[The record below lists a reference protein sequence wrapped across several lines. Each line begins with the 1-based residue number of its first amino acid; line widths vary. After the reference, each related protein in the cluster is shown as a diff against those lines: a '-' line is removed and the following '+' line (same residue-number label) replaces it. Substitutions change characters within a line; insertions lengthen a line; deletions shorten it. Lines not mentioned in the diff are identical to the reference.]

1 MKNNRRKRFA
11 LISGTVILIA
21 LTAVLYAYAESGGGA
36 NMQYRGNYYIDCAKT
51 SFFKNIGPSFFS
63 LLNNLVFSA
72 IKGLG
77 EWNAAIIKFSLSA
90 DLFEIVDDLISP
102 LFAAIH
108 KYIFNGFS
116 LTLIVLAG
124 MYFIVLLAKQ
134 NMMGI
139 ISGIVSLVAVI
150 ALAGAFFLYP
160 MDILTTV
167 NNLSVELSASVLDA
181 PYESS
186 GGTLDT
192 GNLSTAEKA
201 ENIVWNTLVHRPWQI
216 IEFGDVETAERYER
230 TILGMACDTKE
241 RQDYVQNMY
250 EEKGLFAPTSSYQLE
265 RLSMGLLLL
274 LFDAL
279 VFAVMSLFCILIIGY
294 QFFAILL
301 ALLGTFIFLM
311 ALLPRYGL
319 KLVGNWAV
327 KILSTM
333 AIRIV
338 LIFFLTIIFVIMGYV
353 YGLTGTYGVIPVLF
367 LMVSIIAIIALKRK
381 ELLGLFSGYDQPTGF
396 VNKMLNADGNI
407 IRHGVNQYQ
416 DLRIAGQRKEMR
428 NRAEQQRE
436 VRDAINAET
445 LQNLSMRNE
454 ILRNKLATQENPADR
469 QLSEAQLREYHEKA
483 AANIDVQHT
492 RDMQRAQQQEA
503 PGQPQTE
510 NAAPIQVRSSARAAG
525 TTASTPAAG
534 AYTRKQRAQGIELL
548 RQSYEQSK
556 TASEAEAQ
564 RSNQPVQYTPFVQR
578 TNHLRAMNPDAE
590 FDSRDVERAARIVHD
605 TEARGGSV
613 SELRTRMQT
622 SQTAGNTDAAVKRR
636 LSANEAQNP
645 STDQKSQAAPVRTTN
660 DSHTE
665 KHVRQEE
672 SNLKGLA
679 YFQVHYGDEKGER
692 FYNTMREKY
701 GKTATD
707 FSAEKKLTP
716 AQIRRR
722 LETERETERVSKVK
736 GNEPRQSEEKKK
748 T

>member
-36 NMQYRGNYYIDCAKT
+36 NMQYRGNYYIDCAKV
-51 SFFKNIGPSFFS
+51 SFFKHLEPSLYS

-192 GNLSTAEKA
+192 GNLSPAEKA

-216 IEFGDVETAERYER
+216 IEFGDVETAERYED
-230 TILGMACDTKE
+230 TILSMGCNTDE
-241 RQDYVQNMY
+241 RQEYVQKMY
-250 EEKGLFAPTSSYQLE
+250 EEKGLFVPTSSYQLE

-274 LFDAL
+274 LFDVL
-279 VFAVMSLFCILIIGY
+279 IFAVMVLFCILIIGY

-416 DLRIAGQRKEMR
+416 TVRIKRQHKEMQEKR
-428 NRAEQQRE
+428 EQRE
-436 VRDAINAET
+436 AERDAINAET

-492 RDMQRAQQQEA
+492 RDMQRAQQEA

-510 NAAPIQVRSSARAAG
+510 NAAPVQVRSSARAA
-525 TTASTPAAG
+525 ASAASSPSAG
-534 AYTRKQRAQGIELL
+534 AYTRKQREQGIELL

-613 SELRTRMQT
+613 NELRTRMQT
-622 SQTAGNTDAAVKRR
+622 GQTAGSTDTAVKRR

-679 YFQVHYGDEKGER
+679 YFQAHYGDEKGER

-722 LETERETERVSKVK
+722 LETERETERVRKVK

>member
-21 LTAVLYAYAESGGGA
+21 LTAVLYAYAESGGSS

-51 SFFKNIGPSFFS
+51 SFFKHLEPSLYS

-192 GNLSTAEKA
+192 GNLSPAEKA

-216 IEFGDVETAERYER
+216 IEFGDVETAERYED
-230 TILGMACDTKE
+230 TILSMGCNTDE
-241 RQDYVQNMY
+241 RQEYVQKMY
-250 EEKGLFAPTSSYQLE
+250 EEKGLFVPTSSYQLE

-274 LFDAL
+274 LFDVL
-279 VFAVMSLFCILIIGY
+279 IFAVMVLFCILIIGY

-353 YGLTGTYGVIPVLF
+353 YCLTGTYGVIPVLF

-416 DLRIAGQRKEMR
+416 TVRIKRQHKEMQEKR
-428 NRAEQQRE
+428 EQRE
-436 VRDAINAET
+436 AERDAINAET

-469 QLSEAQLREYHEKA
+469 QLSEAQLRKYHEKA
-483 AANIDVQHT
+483 AANMDVQHT
-492 RDMQRAQQQEA
+492 RDMQRAQQEA

-510 NAAPIQVRSSARAAG
+510 NAAPVQVRSSARAAG
-525 TTASTPAAG
+525 PAASTPAAG

-556 TASEAEAQ
+556 TASETEAQ
-564 RSNQPVQYTPFVQR
+564 RNNQPVHYTPFVQR

-605 TEARGGSV
+605 TEVRGGSV

-679 YFQVHYGDEKGER
+679 YFQAHYGDEKGER

>member
-21 LTAVLYAYAESGGGA
+21 LTTVLYAYAESGGGA

-186 GGTLDT
+186 GGSLDT

-250 EEKGLFAPTSSYQLE
+250 EEKGLFVPTSSYQLE

-327 KILSTM
+327 KILSMM

-483 AANIDVQHT
+483 AANMDVQHT
-492 RDMQRAQQQEA
+492 RDMQRAQQEA

-510 NAAPIQVRSSARAAG
+510 NAAPVQVRSSARAAG
-525 TTASTPAAG
+525 SAASTPAAG
-534 AYTRKQRAQGIELL
+534 AYTRKQREQGIELL

-622 SQTAGNTDAAVKRR
+622 GQTAGSTDAAVKRR

-679 YFQVHYGDEKGER
+679 YFQAHYGDEKGER

-707 FSAEKKLTP
+707 FSAERKLTP

-748 T
+748 I

>member
-1 MKNNRRKRFA
+1 
-11 LISGTVILIA
+11 
-21 LTAVLYAYAESGGGA
+21 
-36 NMQYRGNYYIDCAKT
+36 
-51 SFFKNIGPSFFS
+51 
-63 LLNNLVFSA
+63 
-72 IKGLG
+72 
-77 EWNAAIIKFSLSA
+77 
-90 DLFEIVDDLISP
+90 
-102 LFAAIH
+102 
-108 KYIFNGFS
+108 
-116 LTLIVLAG
+116 
-124 MYFIVLLAKQ
+124 
-134 NMMGI
+134 
-139 ISGIVSLVAVI
+139 
-150 ALAGAFFLYP
+150 
-160 MDILTTV
+160 
-167 NNLSVELSASVLDA
+167 
-181 PYESS
+181 
-186 GGTLDT
+186 
-192 GNLSTAEKA
+192 
-201 ENIVWNTLVHRPWQI
+201 
-216 IEFGDVETAERYER
+216 
-230 TILGMACDTKE
+230 
-241 RQDYVQNMY
+241 
-250 EEKGLFAPTSSYQLE
+250 
-265 RLSMGLLLL
+265 MGLLLL

-367 LMVSIIAIIALKRK
+367 LMVSIIAIIALKRQ

-503 PGQPQTE
+503 AGQPQTE
-510 NAAPIQVRSSARAAG
+510 NAAPIQVRSSTRAAG
-525 TTASTPAAG
+525 TAASTPAAG

-645 STDQKSQAAPVRTTN
+645 STDQKTQAAPVRTTN

-679 YFQVHYGDEKGER
+679 YFQAHYGDEKGER

>member
-1 MKNNRRKRFA
+1 M
-11 LISGTVILIA
+11 
-21 LTAVLYAYAESGGGA
+21 
-36 NMQYRGNYYIDCAKT
+36 
-51 SFFKNIGPSFFS
+51 
-63 LLNNLVFSA
+63 
-72 IKGLG
+72 
-77 EWNAAIIKFSLSA
+77 
-90 DLFEIVDDLISP
+90 
-102 LFAAIH
+102 
-108 KYIFNGFS
+108 
-116 LTLIVLAG
+116 
-124 MYFIVLLAKQ
+124 
-134 NMMGI
+134 
-139 ISGIVSLVAVI
+139 
-150 ALAGAFFLYP
+150 
-160 MDILTTV
+160 
-167 NNLSVELSASVLDA
+167 
-181 PYESS
+181 
-186 GGTLDT
+186 
-192 GNLSTAEKA
+192 
-201 ENIVWNTLVHRPWQI
+201 HRPWQI
-216 IEFGDVETAERYER
+216 IEFGDVETAERYED
-230 TILGMACDTKE
+230 TILSMGCNTDE
-241 RQDYVQNMY
+241 RQEYVQKMY
-250 EEKGLFAPTSSYQLE
+250 EEKGLFVPNSSYQLE

-274 LFDAL
+274 LFDVL
-279 VFAVMSLFCILIIGY
+279 IFAVMVLFCILIIGY

-416 DLRIAGQRKEMR
+416 TVRIKRQHKEMQEKR
-428 NRAEQQRE
+428 EQRE
-436 VRDAINAET
+436 AERDAINAET

-469 QLSEAQLREYHEKA
+469 QLSETQLREYHEKA
-483 AANIDVQHT
+483 AANMDVQHT
-492 RDMQRAQQQEA
+492 RDMQRAQQEA

-510 NAAPIQVRSSARAAG
+510 NAAPVQVRSSARAAG
-525 TTASTPAAG
+525 SAASTPAAG

-679 YFQVHYGDEKGER
+679 YFQAHYGDEKGER

-722 LETERETERVSKVK
+722 LETERVSKVK

-748 T
+748 I

>member
-483 AANIDVQHT
+483 AANMDVQHT
-492 RDMQRAQQQEA
+492 RDMQRAQQEA

-510 NAAPIQVRSSARAAG
+510 NAAPVQVRSSARAAG
-525 TTASTPAAG
+525 SAASTPAAG
-534 AYTRKQRAQGIELL
+534 AYTRKQREQGIELL

-564 RSNQPVQYTPFVQR
+564 RSNQPVQYTLFVQR

-622 SQTAGNTDAAVKRR
+622 GQTAGNTEASAKRR
-636 LSANEAQNP
+636 LSTNEAQNTP
-645 STDQKSQAAPVRTTN
+645 ADQRSRTAPARTTN
-660 DSHTE
+660 GSRAE
-665 KHVRQEE
+665 KHVQQEE

-679 YFQVHYGDEKGER
+679 YFQAHYGDEKGER

-701 GKTATD
+701 GKAATD

-722 LETERETERVSKVK
+722 LETERETKAK
-736 GNEPRQSEEKKK
+736 TKEPGQSEGKKK

>member
-36 NMQYRGNYYIDCAKT
+36 NMQYRGNYYIDCAKV
-51 SFFKNIGPSFFS
+51 SFFKHLEPSLYS

-192 GNLSTAEKA
+192 GNLSPAEKA

-216 IEFGDVETAERYER
+216 IEFGDVETAERYED
-230 TILGMACDTKE
+230 TILSMGCNTDE
-241 RQDYVQNMY
+241 RQEYVQKMY
-250 EEKGLFAPTSSYQLE
+250 EEKGLFVPTSSYQLE

-274 LFDAL
+274 LFDVL
-279 VFAVMSLFCILIIGY
+279 IFAVMVLFCILIIGY

-416 DLRIAGQRKEMR
+416 TVRIKRQHKEMQEKR
-428 NRAEQQRE
+428 EQRE
-436 VRDAINAET
+436 AERDAINAET

-492 RDMQRAQQQEA
+492 RDMQRAQQEA

-510 NAAPIQVRSSARAAG
+510 NAAPVQVRSSARAA
-525 TTASTPAAG
+525 ASAASSPSAG
-534 AYTRKQRAQGIELL
+534 AYTRKQREQGIELL

-613 SELRTRMQT
+613 NELRTRMQT
-622 SQTAGNTDAAVKRR
+622 GQTAGSTDTAVKRR

-679 YFQVHYGDEKGER
+679 YFQAHYGDEKGER

>member
-483 AANIDVQHT
+483 AANMDVQHT

-510 NAAPIQVRSSARAAG
+510 NAAPVQVRSSARAAG
-525 TTASTPAAG
+525 PAASTPPAG
-534 AYTRKQRAQGIELL
+534 AYTRKQRVQGIELL

-556 TASEAEAQ
+556 AASEAEAQ

-622 SQTAGNTDAAVKRR
+622 GQTAGNTDASVKMR
-636 LSANEAQNP
+636 LFANEAQNTP
-645 STDQKSQAAPVRTTN
+645 AEQRSRTAPVRTT
-660 DSHTE
+660 SGSRAE
-665 KHVRQEE
+665 KHVQQEE
-672 SNLKGLA
+672 SNPKGLA
-679 YFQVHYGDEKGER
+679 YFQAHYGDEKGER

-701 GKTATD
+701 GKAATD

-722 LETERETERVSKVK
+722 LETERETKAK
-736 GNEPRQSEEKKK
+736 TKEPGQSEGKKK

>member
-21 LTAVLYAYAESGGGA
+21 LTAVLYAYAAESGGVA

-77 EWNAAIIKFSLSA
+77 DWNAAIIKFSLSA

-139 ISGIVSLVAVI
+139 ISGIVSLVAVV

-160 MDILTTV
+160 MDILTTA
-167 NNLSVELSASVLDA
+167 NDLSVELSASVLDA
-181 PYESS
+181 PYESI
-186 GGTLDT
+186 GETDDA

-201 ENIVWNTLVHRPWQI
+201 EIVVWNTLVHRPWQI

-230 TILGMACDTKE
+230 TILGMACDTEE

-274 LFDAL
+274 LFDAV
-279 VFAVMSLFCILIIGY
+279 VFAVMAIFCVLIIGY

-319 KLVGNWAV
+319 KLLGNWAV

-367 LMVSIIAIIALKRK
+367 LMVSIIAIIALKRN

-407 IRHGVNQYQ
+407 IRQGMNQYQ

-469 QLSEAQLREYHEKA
+469 QLSEAQLREYHEKGA
-483 AANIDVQHT
+483 SNIDGQHTHDT
-492 RDMQRAQQQEA
+492 RDMQGSQQQDA
-503 PGQPQTE
+503 PDQAQTE
-510 NAAPIQVRSSARAAG
+510 NAEPIQVRSSARAAG
-525 TTASTPAAG
+525 PAASSPSAG
-534 AYTRKQRAQGIELL
+534 AYTRKQRVQGIELL

-556 TASEAEAQ
+556 AASEAEAQ

-622 SQTAGNTDAAVKRR
+622 GQTAGNTDASAKRR
-636 LSANEAQNP
+636 LSANEAQNTP
-645 STDQKSQAAPVRTTN
+645 ADQRSRIASARTTN
-660 DSHTE
+660 GSRAE
-665 KHVRQEE
+665 KHVQQEE

-679 YFQVHYGDEKGER
+679 YFQAHYGDEKGER

-701 GKTATD
+701 GKAATD

-722 LETERETERVSKVK
+722 LETERETKAK
-736 GNEPRQSEEKKK
+736 TKEPGQSEGKKK

>member
-51 SFFKNIGPSFFS
+51 SFFKHLEPSLYS

-108 KYIFNGFS
+108 RYIFNGFS

-192 GNLSTAEKA
+192 GNLSPAEKA

-216 IEFGDVETAERYER
+216 IEFGDVETAERYED
-230 TILGMACDTKE
+230 TILSMGCNTDE
-241 RQDYVQNMY
+241 RQEYVQKMY
-250 EEKGLFAPTSSYQLE
+250 EEKGLFVPTSSYQLE

-274 LFDAL
+274 LFDVL
-279 VFAVMSLFCILIIGY
+279 IFAVMVLFCILIIGY

-416 DLRIAGQRKEMR
+416 TVRIKRQHKEMQEKR
-428 NRAEQQRE
+428 EQRE
-436 VRDAINAET
+436 AERDAINAET

-483 AANIDVQHT
+483 AANMDVQHT
-492 RDMQRAQQQEA
+492 RDMQRAQQEA

-510 NAAPIQVRSSARAAG
+510 NAAPVQVRSSARAAG
-525 TTASTPAAG
+525 PAASTPAAG
-534 AYTRKQRAQGIELL
+534 AYTRKQREQGIELL

-556 TASEAEAQ
+556 AASETEAQ
-564 RSNQPVQYTPFVQR
+564 RNNQPVQYTPFVQR

-636 LSANEAQNP
+636 LSANEAQNQ

-679 YFQVHYGDEKGER
+679 YFQAHYGDEKGER

-736 GNEPRQSEEKKK
+736 GNEPRQSEGKKK

>member
-36 NMQYRGNYYIDCAKT
+36 NMQYRGNYYIDCAKV
-51 SFFKNIGPSFFS
+51 SFFKHLEPSLYS

-192 GNLSTAEKA
+192 GNLSPAEKA

-216 IEFGDVETAERYER
+216 IEFGDVETAERYED
-230 TILGMACDTKE
+230 TILSMGCNTDE
-241 RQDYVQNMY
+241 RQEYVQKMY
-250 EEKGLFAPTSSYQLE
+250 EEKGLFVPNSSYQLE

-274 LFDAL
+274 LFDVL
-279 VFAVMSLFCILIIGY
+279 IFAVMVLFCILIIGY

-416 DLRIAGQRKEMR
+416 TVRIKRQHKEMQEKR
-428 NRAEQQRE
+428 EQRE
-436 VRDAINAET
+436 AERDAINAET

-469 QLSEAQLREYHEKA
+469 QLSETQLREYHEKA
-483 AANIDVQHT
+483 AANMDVQHT
-492 RDMQRAQQQEA
+492 RDMQRAQQEA

-510 NAAPIQVRSSARAAG
+510 NAAPVQVRSSARAAG
-525 TTASTPAAG
+525 SAASTPAAG

-679 YFQVHYGDEKGER
+679 YFQAHYGDEKGER

-722 LETERETERVSKVK
+722 LETERVSKVK

-748 T
+748 I

>member
-36 NMQYRGNYYIDCAKT
+36 NMQYRGNYYIDCAKV
-51 SFFKNIGPSFFS
+51 SFFKHLEPSLYS

-192 GNLSTAEKA
+192 GNLSPAEKA

-216 IEFGDVETAERYER
+216 IEFGDVETAERYED
-230 TILGMACDTKE
+230 TILSMGCNTDE
-241 RQDYVQNMY
+241 RQEYVQKMY
-250 EEKGLFAPTSSYQLE
+250 EEKGLFVPNSSYQLE

-274 LFDAL
+274 LFDVL
-279 VFAVMSLFCILIIGY
+279 IFAVMVLFCILIIGY

-416 DLRIAGQRKEMR
+416 TVRIKRQHKEMQEKR
-428 NRAEQQRE
+428 EQRE
-436 VRDAINAET
+436 AERDAINAET

-469 QLSEAQLREYHEKA
+469 QLSETQLREYHE
-483 AANIDVQHT
+483 
-492 RDMQRAQQQEA
+492 
-503 PGQPQTE
+503 
-510 NAAPIQVRSSARAAG
+510 NAAPVQVRSSARAAG
-525 TTASTPAAG
+525 SAASTLSAG

-556 TASEAEAQ
+556 AVSETEAQ
-564 RSNQPVQYTPFVQR
+564 RNNQPVQYTPFVQR

-665 KHVRQEE
+665 KHVRQKE

-679 YFQVHYGDEKGER
+679 YFQAHYGDEKGER

>member
-381 ELLGLFSGYDQPTGF
+381 ELLGLFSGY
-396 VNKMLNADGNI
+396 
-407 IRHGVNQYQ
+407 
-416 DLRIAGQRKEMR
+416 E
-428 NRAEQQRE
+428 
-436 VRDAINAET
+436 
-445 LQNLSMRNE
+445 
-454 ILRNKLATQENPADR
+454 
-469 QLSEAQLREYHEKA
+469 
-483 AANIDVQHT
+483 
-492 RDMQRAQQQEA
+492 
-503 PGQPQTE
+503 
-510 NAAPIQVRSSARAAG
+510 
-525 TTASTPAAG
+525 
-534 AYTRKQRAQGIELL
+534 
-548 RQSYEQSK
+548 
-556 TASEAEAQ
+556 
-564 RSNQPVQYTPFVQR
+564 
-578 TNHLRAMNPDAE
+578 
-590 FDSRDVERAARIVHD
+590 
-605 TEARGGSV
+605 
-613 SELRTRMQT
+613 
-622 SQTAGNTDAAVKRR
+622 
-636 LSANEAQNP
+636 
-645 STDQKSQAAPVRTTN
+645 
-660 DSHTE
+660 
-665 KHVRQEE
+665 
-672 SNLKGLA
+672 
-679 YFQVHYGDEKGER
+679 
-692 FYNTMREKY
+692 
-701 GKTATD
+701 
-707 FSAEKKLTP
+707 
-716 AQIRRR
+716 
-722 LETERETERVSKVK
+722 
-736 GNEPRQSEEKKK
+736 
-748 T
+748 

>member
-21 LTAVLYAYAESGGGA
+21 LTAVLYAYAESGGDA

-525 TTASTPAAG
+525 TAASTPAAG
-534 AYTRKQRAQGIELL
+534 AYTRKQREQGIELL

-556 TASEAEAQ
+556 AASETEAQ
-564 RSNQPVQYTPFVQR
+564 RNNQPVQYTPFVQR

-613 SELRTRMQT
+613 NELRTRMQT
-622 SQTAGNTDAAVKRR
+622 SQTAGSTDAAVKRR

-679 YFQVHYGDEKGER
+679 YFQAHYGDEKGER

>member
-216 IEFGDVETAERYER
+216 IEFGDVETAERYEC

-250 EEKGLFAPTSSYQLE
+250 EEKSLFAPTSSYQLE

-525 TTASTPAAG
+525 TAASTPAAG
-534 AYTRKQRAQGIELL
+534 AYTRKQREQGIELL

-679 YFQVHYGDEKGER
+679 YFQAHYGDEKGER

>member
-21 LTAVLYAYAESGGGA
+21 LTTVLYAYAESGGGA
-36 NMQYRGNYYIDCAKT
+36 NMQYRGNYYIDCAKV
-51 SFFKNIGPSFFS
+51 SFFKHLEPSLYS

-192 GNLSTAEKA
+192 GNLSPAEKA

-216 IEFGDVETAERYER
+216 IEFGDVETAERYED
-230 TILGMACDTKE
+230 TILSMGCNTDE
-241 RQDYVQNMY
+241 RQEYVQKMY
-250 EEKGLFAPTSSYQLE
+250 EEKGLFVPNSSYQLE

-274 LFDAL
+274 LFDVL
-279 VFAVMSLFCILIIGY
+279 IFAVMVLFCILIIGY

-416 DLRIAGQRKEMR
+416 TVRIKRQHKEMQEKR
-428 NRAEQQRE
+428 EQRE
-436 VRDAINAET
+436 AERDAINAET

-469 QLSEAQLREYHEKA
+469 QLSETQLREYHEKA
-483 AANIDVQHT
+483 AANMDVQHT
-492 RDMQRAQQQEA
+492 RDMQRAQQEA

-510 NAAPIQVRSSARAAG
+510 NAAPVQVRSSARAAG
-525 TTASTPAAG
+525 SAASTPSAG

-556 TASEAEAQ
+556 AASETEAQ
-564 RSNQPVQYTPFVQR
+564 RNNQPVQYTPFVQR

-679 YFQVHYGDEKGER
+679 YFQAHYGDEKGER

>member
-51 SFFKNIGPSFFS
+51 SFFKHLEPSLYS

-108 KYIFNGFS
+108 RYIFNGFS

-192 GNLSTAEKA
+192 GNLSPAEKA

-216 IEFGDVETAERYER
+216 IEFGDVETAERYED
-230 TILGMACDTKE
+230 TILSMGCNTDE
-241 RQDYVQNMY
+241 RQEYVQKMY
-250 EEKGLFAPTSSYQLE
+250 EEKGLFVPTSSYQLE

-274 LFDAL
+274 LFDVL
-279 VFAVMSLFCILIIGY
+279 IFAVMVLFCILIIGY

-416 DLRIAGQRKEMR
+416 TVRIKRQHKEMQEKR
-428 NRAEQQRE
+428 EQRE
-436 VRDAINAET
+436 AERDAINAET

-469 QLSEAQLREYHEKA
+469 QLSEAQLREYHERA
-483 AANIDVQHT
+483 AVNMDVQHT
-492 RDMQRAQQQEA
+492 RDMQRAQQEA

-510 NAAPIQVRSSARAAG
+510 NAAPVQVRSSARTAG
-525 TTASTPAAG
+525 PAASTPAVG
-534 AYTRKQRAQGIELL
+534 AYTRKQREQGIELL

-556 TASEAEAQ
+556 AASETEAQ
-564 RSNQPVQYTPFVQR
+564 RNNQPVQYTPFVQR

-622 SQTAGNTDAAVKRR
+622 SQTAGNADAAVKRR

-679 YFQVHYGDEKGER
+679 YFQAHYGDEKGER